1 MATLAAIYL
10 GPLQISVLATWLV
23 VAIVVAIILRIILQE
38 RRKDRILCLLYH
50 RIVPADVYAG
60 FKERERIFSVS
71 AEQFTAQLD
80 WLQDKG
86 HHFVSM
92 DQVVAYLK
100 EGTQLPDKPVFL
112 SFDDGCES
120 VYSQALPLLSKR
132 NVPATV
138 FVTTDADTWIFN
150 SGEYHERR
158 MTEAE
163 IKACHEGGIRVHSH
177 AVSHRGLNEMSRD
190 DALHEMVESKRL
202 LSEWISDDV
211 RFFSIPLNFY
221 NRTTLKLCQE
231 AGYEAVCVCDGA
243 TTNGATSAF
252 RIRRFI
258 VEGSWGLRQFENSLQ
273 PRSVAQRRVI
283 SFLKKVPPKLL
294 GEKRWM
300 PLRARIF
307 RSRLGPRLN
316 FPNLRRAVL
325 IVGLTIF
332 CGLLAATFFAF
343 P

>member
-1 MATLAAIYL
+1 MMPFAAIHL
-10 GPLQISVLATWLV
+10 GPLQISVLATWGLV
-23 VAIVVAIILRIILQE
+23 ILVIGIILRIFLQE

-50 RIVPADVYAG
+50 RVVPADVYAG

-71 AEQFTAQLD
+71 AEQFAAQLD
-80 WLQDKG
+80 WLKDNG
-86 HHFVSM
+86 HHFVTM

-100 EGTQLPDKPVFL
+100 EETPLPDKPVFL

-120 VYSQALPLLSKR
+120 VYSQALPLLTQR
-132 NVPATV
+132 NIPATV

-158 MTEAE
+158 MTEEE
-163 IKACHEGGIRVHSH
+163 IKACHEGGIQVHSH
-177 AVSHRGLNEMSRD
+177 AVSHRGLNEMSPA

-211 RFFSIPLNFY
+211 RYFSIPLNFY
-221 NRTTLKLCQE
+221 NSATLKLCQE
-231 AGYEAVCVCDGA
+231 AGYDAVCVCDGA
-243 TTNGATSAF
+243 TTNGGTSAF

-258 VEGSWGLRQFENSLQ
+258 VEGSWGIRQFENSLQ

-325 IVGLTIF
+325 VAGFAVF
-332 CGLLAATFFAF
+332 CGLLAVTFVAF